1 MLKLYN
7 LKISQYINQ
16 KEYMITLMN
25 QNTMKLY
32 QIKNLHHH
40 HYVCQ
45 MNTDVMII
53 YKHIATIISEI
64 KKDLHDILQLT
75 HQNLCANVHR

>member
-1 MLKLYN
+1 MVK
-7 LKISQYINQ
+7 YINQ
-16 KEYMITLMN
+16 KEYMITLMS

-32 QIKNLHHH
+32 QIKNLHDH

-45 MNTDVMII
+45 MNTNVMTT
-53 YKHIATIISEI
+53 YNHIATIISEI

-75 HQNLCANVHR
+75 HQNLCASVHK